1 MNKVFISGN
10 LGSQPEAKQTKS
22 GMAVTNLSV
31 ATNERTKKADGEWTD
46 HTEWHQVTV
55 FGGQATNCA
64 NWLTKGSKVLV
75 EGKLRT
81 RKWTDANG
89 NERKT
94 TEIVADRVEFMSK
107 PVKLNNG
114 GPPAPSSKW
123 PEDEIP
129 F

>member
-1 MNKVFISGN
+1 
-10 LGSQPEAKQTKS
+10 LQP
-22 GMAVTNLSV
+22 TN
-31 ATNERTKKADGEWTD
+31 ARKK
-46 HTEWHQVTV
+46 
-55 FGGQATNCA
+55 
-64 NWLTKGSKVLV
+64 LTAKGSKVLV

-114 GPPAPSSKW
+114 GPPAPSSQW

>member
-10 LGSQPEAKQTKS
+10 LGSQPEPKQTKS

-31 ATNERTKKADGEWTD
+31 ATNERKQDKNGEWVD

-64 NWLTKGSKVLV
+64 KWLTKGSKVLV

-81 RKWTDANG
+81 REWTDANG
-89 NERKT
+89 NKRKT
-94 TEIVADRVEFMSK
+94 TEIKADRVEFMSK
-107 PVKLNNG
+107 PTNAVNG
-114 GPPAPSSKW
+114 SAPPPASKW

>member
-31 ATNERTKKADGEWTD
+31 ATNERTKVDGEWTD

-64 NWLTKGSKVLV
+64 TWLVKGSKVLV

-107 PVKLNNG
+107 PAKLNNG
-114 GPPAPSSKW
+114 GPPAPTSKW

>member
-10 LGSQPEAKQTKS
+10 LGAQPEAKQTKS

-31 ATNERTKKADGEWTD
+31 ATNERTKVDGEWAD

-81 RKWTDANG
+81 RKWTDAND

-114 GPPAPSSKW
+114 RPPAPSSKW

>member
-10 LGSQPEAKQTKS
+10 LGAQPEAKQTKS

-31 ATNERTKKADGEWTD
+31 ATNERTKVDGEWAD

-81 RKWTDANG
+81 RKWTDAND

-114 GPPAPSSKW
+114 RPPAPSSKW
-123 PEDEIP
+123 PEDKIP

>member
-114 GPPAPSSKW
+114 GPPAPSSQW

>member
-64 NWLTKGSKVLV
+64 NWLTTGSKVLV

-114 GPPAPSSKW
+114 RPPAPSSQW
-123 PEDEIP
+123 PDDEIP